1 MEGALCGLLQNHQF
15 DKVQSLPEANAQR
28 LEKILLRL
36 PRRRKREEEKA
47 GGGGEAGGRAK
58 TETGM
63 LVNPFMSTSKKEAN
77 KGVCDKRRKQ
87 SRDFDHAAFAF
98 G

>member
-1 MEGALCGLLQNHQF
+1 
-15 DKVQSLPEANAQR
+15 
-28 LEKILLRL
+28 
-36 PRRRKREEEKA
+36 
-47 GGGGEAGGRAK
+47 
-58 TETGM
+58 M